1 MGGEGVLMTQA
12 TITRGTLA
20 YAQQQAREAAERYIA
35 GEHYLAEVGMA
46 DWEAEAFLIEREQE
60 AK

>member
-1 MGGEGVLMTQA
+1 MKHP
-12 TITRGTLA
+12 TRGTLA

-46 DWEAEAFLIEREQE
+46 DWEAEAFLIEREHASNVRLE
-60 AK
+60 GEK

>member
-1 MGGEGVLMTQA
+1 MPQA

-60 AK
+60 MRND